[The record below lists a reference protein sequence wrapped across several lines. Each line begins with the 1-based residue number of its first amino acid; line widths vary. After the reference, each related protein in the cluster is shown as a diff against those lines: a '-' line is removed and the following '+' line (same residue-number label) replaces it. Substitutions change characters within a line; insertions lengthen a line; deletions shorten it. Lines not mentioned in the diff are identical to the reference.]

1 MVLVTVLP
9 RRFFLAFILPHHPLR
24 VTHYHGS
31 WLAAIGG
38 IFVFIFLAGRL
49 RYSWLLLLLVVALG
63 FTAFIAFPSH
73 VPVKLCHPKDHAHL
87 SLHLVSWQ
95 QAAGCLQAFP
105 RFRDD

>member
-49 RYSWLLLLLVVALG
+49 RYRELLLLLGRALG
-63 FTAFIAFPSH
+63 FTAVIAFPSQGAVQLSH
-73 VPVKLCHPKDHAHL
+73 AKDQGDL
-87 SLHLVSWQ
+87 SLPLPSCNT
-95 QAAGCLQAFP
+95 AARPLPAYP
-105 RFRDD
+105 RLRV